1 LSKKEPTPEEVNAE
15 EEEVS
20 ESPQE
25 TSKETAGEVE
35 EETTTEEKPS
45 AEEETAAEEVEE
57 KEEEEAGEEEEVEEE
72 KEEEEEGE
80 EIEIVEERTYTIP
93 LRKVWGPPRGKR
105 TPRAVRLLRAFVK
118 RHMKVENVEIS
129 NEVNEELWARGIRK
143 PPRKI
148 TVRLVKDK
156 EGRVIVY
163 PVTA

>member
-1 LSKKEPTPEEVNAE
+1 LSKKEPIPEEVNAE

-20 ESPQE
+20 EGPQE
-25 TSKETAGEVE
+25 ESKETAREVKE
-35 EETTTEEKPS
+35 ETTEEKPS
-45 AEEETAAEEVEE
+45 TEEETAAEEVEE
-57 KEEEEAGEEEEVEEE
+57 KEEEEAEEEEEVEEE

-163 PVTA
+163 PATA

>member
-1 LSKKEPTPEEVNAE
+1 MSKKEPIPEEVNAE

-20 ESPQE
+20 EGPQE
-25 TSKETAGEVE
+25 ESKETAGEVE
-35 EETTTEEKPS
+35 EETTEEKPS

-93 LRKVWGPPRGKR
+93 LRRVWGPPRGKR

-118 RHMKVENVEIS
+118 HHMKVENVEIS

>member
-1 LSKKEPTPEEVNAE
+1 MSKKEPISEEVAE

-20 ESPQE
+20 EGQQE
-25 TSKETAGEVE
+25 ESKEAAGEVE
-35 EETTTEEKPS
+35 KETTEEKPS

-57 KEEEEAGEEEEVEEE
+57 KEEAGEEEKVEEE
-72 KEEEEEGE
+72 EEEEEEGE
-80 EIEIVEERTYTIP
+80 EIEVVEERTYTIP

-143 PPRKI
+143 PPREI

-163 PVTA
+163 PATA

>member
-72 KEEEEEGE
+72 KEEEEE

-93 LRKVWGPPRGKR
+93 LRRVWGPPRGKR

>member
-1 LSKKEPTPEEVNAE
+1 LSKKEPIPEEVNAE

-20 ESPQE
+20 EGPQE
-25 TSKETAGEVE
+25 ESKETAREVKE
-35 EETTTEEKPS
+35 ETTEEKPS
-45 AEEETAAEEVEE
+45 TEEETAAEEVEE
-57 KEEEEAGEEEEVEEE
+57 KEEEEAEEEEEVEEE

-143 PPRKI
+143 PPREI

>member
-1 LSKKEPTPEEVNAE
+1 MSKKEPTPEEVNAE

-25 TSKETAGEVE
+25 DSKETAGEVE
-35 EETTTEEKPS
+35 EGTTEEKPS

-57 KEEEEAGEEEEVEEE
+57 KEEEEAGEEEKVEE
-72 KEEEEEGE
+72 EEEEEGE
-80 EIEIVEERTYTIP
+80 EIEVVEERTYTIP

-105 TPRAVRLLRAFVK
+105 TPRAARLLRAFVK

-143 PPRKI
+143 PPREI

>member
-1 LSKKEPTPEEVNAE
+1 MSKKEPTPEEVNAE

-35 EETTTEEKPS
+35 KETTEEKPS
-45 AEEETAAEEVEE
+45 TEEETAAEEVEE

-72 KEEEEEGE
+72 KEEEGE

>member
-1 LSKKEPTPEEVNAE
+1 MSKKEPTPEEVNAE

-72 KEEEEEGE
+72 KEEEEE
-80 EIEIVEERTYTIP
+80 EIEIVEERTSTIP
-93 LRKVWGPPRGKR
+93 LRRVWGPPRGKR

>member
-1 LSKKEPTPEEVNAE
+1 LSKKQPSPEEVSAE

-20 ESPQE
+20 ETLQE
-25 TSKETAGEVE
+25 ESKETAGEVQE
-35 EETTTEEKPS
+35 EETEEQPS
-45 AEEETAAEEVEE
+45 AEEEATVEKAEE
-57 KEEEEAGEEEEVEEE
+57 KEEEEAEEA
-72 KEEEEEGE
+72 EEEGE
-80 EIEIVEERTYTIP
+80 EIEIVEERIYTIP

-105 TPRAVRLLRAFVK
+105 TPRAMRLLRAFVK
-118 RHMKVENVEIS
+118 RHMKAENVEVS

-163 PVTA
+163 PATA

>member
-1 LSKKEPTPEEVNAE
+1 MSKKEPIPEEVNAE

-20 ESPQE
+20 EGPQE
-25 TSKETAGEVE
+25 ESKETAGEVKE
-35 EETTTEEKPS
+35 ETTEEKPS

-80 EIEIVEERTYTIP
+80 EIEVVEERTYTIP

-118 RHMKVENVEIS
+118 HHMKVENVEIS

-143 PPRKI
+143 PPREI

>member
-1 LSKKEPTPEEVNAE
+1 MSKKQPSVEEVSAE

-20 ESPQE
+20 ETLQE
-25 TSKETAGEVE
+25 ESKETAGEVGE
-35 EETTTEEKPS
+35 EVTEEQPSAGEETTAEK
-45 AEEETAAEEVEE
+45 VEE
-57 KEEEEAGEEEEVEEE
+57 KEEEEEEA
-72 KEEEEEGE
+72 EEEGE
-80 EIEIVEERTYTIP
+80 EIEVVEERIYTIP

-105 TPRAVRLLRAFVK
+105 TPRAMRLLRAFVK
-118 RHMKVENVEIS
+118 RHMKAENVEIS